1 MPYHRV
7 TEKITSIL
15 KENNCWFET
24 FEHAPVRT
32 SEEAAKLRTGYE
44 LCQGAKAIIARV
56 RGVSSAS
63 AEAPARQGKHFVM
76 FIIPGDQKFDKD
88 KIKSEFGLGDLR
100 FALENEVAEITD
112 NVLPGGVP
120 PFGNLFG
127 LEVYMDK
134 GVLENEKIIF
144 NAGDRSFSV
153 GMKSADYVKLVNPK
167 IGSIV

>member
-1 MPYHRV
+1 MPYHPI

-32 SEEAAKLRTGYE
+32 SEEAAKLRTGYT
-44 LCQGAKAIIARV
+44 LHQGAKTIIARV
-56 RGVSSAS
+56 RES
-63 AEAPARQGKHFVM
+63 GKGKRFVM
-76 FIIPGDQKFDKD
+76 FLVPGDKRFDAD
-88 KIKSEFGLGDLR
+88 KIKSEFGLSDLR
-100 FALENEVAEITD
+100 FAIESEVAEITG

-127 LEVYMDK
+127 LEVYTDR

-153 GMKSADYVKLVNPK
+153 AMKSEDFVKLVNPK